1 MLDKNTP
8 ADFISINYP
17 YSGNTVRFHKN
28 SDDSSL
34 WLVLTDI
41 CAILGLSNVSYTA
54 SKLDKNNVHKHK
66 VHTDG
71 GVQTVTWIR
80 ASDAIRLAT
89 EENNEQLLEF
99 LRDMAYRLRN
109 INRPDIIEKEQF
121 LKLMSV
127 FDEISHSN
135 YII

>member
-99 LRDMAYRLRN
+99 LRDMAYRFRN
-109 INRPDIIEKEQF
+109 INRPVIIEKEQF

>member
-8 ADFISINYP
+8 ADFISINFP

-28 SDDSSL
+28 SDDGSL

>member
-17 YSGNTVRFHKN
+17 YTGGTVRFHKH
-28 SDDSSL
+28 SEDSSL

-41 CAILGLSNVSYTA
+41 CSILGLSNVSYTA
-54 SKLDKNNVHKHK
+54 SKLNKDNIHKHK

-80 ASDAIRLAT
+80 ASDALKLAT
-89 EENNEQLLEF
+89 EENNQQLLDF
-99 LRDMAYRLRN
+99 IRDMAYRLRN
-109 INRPDIIEKEQF
+109 INRPVIIEKEQF

-135 YII
+135 YIM